1 MFSRAWKSVSS
12 KNESIKSF
20 YTQYKTLFT
29 IGTTLVG
36 TSAAWASYF
45 ARTKHNQKLWEKDIK
60 EINNSIAK
68 IPEKTNNMYDRMDVI
83 IVGVSALAVG
93 YLTCAIKHKTV
104 NYYRYWNARRAA
116 SKASKKTLSTESMG
130 LITKD
135 ELKTLEKNEHNLLR
149 YYFQSTKQSI
159 RSFVSTLGGKCVSLV
174 EKTAHAGKSLITSN
188 KRLCEGVRKCSEKV
202 YGVAHSCYAK
212 VSKVYNDMMYRYN
225 MRLIEKKRGKLLMEE
240 KKETVNV
247 NNMASVIKERE
258 GYTRITE

>member
-1 MFSRAWKSVSS
+1 MR
-12 KNESIKSF
+12 
-20 YTQYKTLFT
+20 
-29 IGTTLVG
+29 
-36 TSAAWASYF
+36 
-45 ARTKHNQKLWEKDIK
+45 REKDIK

-83 IVGVSALAVG
+83 IVGISALAVG
-93 YLTCAIKHKTV
+93 YECLLSLTISYLTCAIKHKTV

-258 GYTRITE
+258 GYTRITEWRVCSEK